1 MTFPVTISSEGQPI
15 SIQEQ
20 DDGPMFYVLVFF
32 MVLVFLSGICWL
44 FCCGT
49 CVGRDTLK
57 AFGFRSFLPSSDY
70 NGRGRGSFIRGMRNY
85 KYSPASTEEEW
96 EMMLEEGVNEN
107 NVRVAD
113 DESVFDNDQE
123 EYSAL
128 Q

>member
-1 MTFPVTISSEGQPI
+1 MTFAMLSERQPI

-20 DDGPMFYVLVFF
+20 PDDGPMLYVLVFF
-32 MVLVFLSGICWL
+32 MVLVFLSALCWL

-57 AFGFRSFLPSSDY
+57 VFGFGNFLSSDKR
-70 NGRGRGSFIRGMRNY
+70 RGFMGNY

-96 EMMLEEGVNEN
+96 EMMLEGVNGN

>member
-1 MTFPVTISSEGQPI
+1 MTFPVPEKQPI
-15 SIQEQ
+15 FIQEET
-20 DDGPMFYVLVFF
+20 DDGPMFYVIIFF
-32 MVLVFLSGICWL
+32 MVLVFSSGICWL

-49 CVGRDTLK
+49 CVGRDTLRV
-57 AFGFRSFLPSSDY
+57 FGFGRFLPSSDY
-70 NGRGRGSFIRGMRNY
+70 NRRGGGGRRNY

-96 EMMLEEGVNEN
+96 EMLEGGVNGVNANEN

-113 DESVFDNDQE
+113 DEDNDQE

>member
-1 MTFPVTISSEGQPI
+1 MKLPVPISLETSENQLI

-20 DDGPMFYVLVFF
+20 ANDGPMLYVLVFF
-32 MVLVFLSGICWL
+32 MVLVFFSGICWI

-57 AFGFRSFLPSSDY
+57 VFGFGRFLPPNY
-70 NGRGRGSFIRGMRNY
+70 NSRGRRSLVRGMRNY
-85 KYSPASTEEEW
+85 KYSPAATEEEEW
-96 EMMLEEGVNEN
+96 EMMEEGVDEN

-113 DESVFDNDQE
+113 EEND
-123 EYSAL
+123 SL